1 MWNDNDIFANDI
13 AEKFEQR
20 MFCNFGG
27 GGDSRD
33 NVDTGG
39 YDPLGAGTV
48 DDPTSGG
55 GQNFSSGTLE
65 DISGGDSDDQAYVDA
80 IRQNVQRQV
89 ELSQNYRDLVDQ
101 GRNIDYQN
109 YFDLARR
116 SGIIPS
122 QFGNSGLLD
131 NFSKFSTAGILYQ
144 GLKNIGE
151 FSSRQLMEGLQKGY
165 KPQYNAIGQ
174 IVATYD
180 PETGRYGAGSVK
192 SRIDPNDPRNQ
203 PVDIFSE
210 DNSDPDISEST
221 AVAVIEEPEPEV
233 SMIDM
238 DYRYPAG
245 GIYPEEGRFLRRGLL
260 DVAPM
265 QFGGLL
271 RDYDPTQFAEMNV
284 GFRRPTDV
292 SLFQDPYDVRGYTLL
307 S

>member
-1 MWNDNDIFANDI
+1 MGRQDYEGAPMDGVTGDVAGSSTSDYGSSQSLGQMGSGESFSGADVYGGGE
-13 AEKFEQR
+13 AEQQIRQAVSDVRQQYMDRPAPMSEMGFGTFSNLASR
-20 MFCNFGG
+20 GGAYDFGG
-27 GGDSRD
+27 GGFSLE
-33 NVDTGG
+33 G
-39 YDPLGAGTV
+39 LL
-48 DDPTSGG
+48 G
-55 GQNFSSGTLE
+55 GQYN
-65 DISGGDSDDQAYVDA
+65 IS
-80 IRQNVQRQV
+80 
-89 ELSQNYRDLVDQ
+89 DLVKMGFNNHPIVQ
-101 GRNIDYQN
+101 AGRYIGQN
-109 YFDLARR
+109 A
-116 SGIIPS
+116 
-122 QFGNSGLLD
+122 
-131 NFSKFSTAGILYQ
+131 
-144 GLKNIGE
+144 
-151 FSSRQLMEGLQKGY
+151 SRQLMEGLQKGY

-260 DVAPM
+260 DVAPV